1 MLYEESPHAFLL
13 PAFLNGGIGPAPDS
27 LNRRRPHPDMT
38 REETIEYLQ
47 TLSEETRQ
55 EIAESPGGRI
65 DGEEVENFRIRMKLK
80 SYVERTL

>member
-13 PAFLNGGIGPAPDS
+13 PAFLNGGVGPAPDS
-27 LNRRRPHPDMT
+27 LNRRHPHPDMT
-38 REETIEYLQ
+38 KDETIEYLQ
-47 TLSEETRQ
+47 TLSEKTRR

-65 DGEEVENFRIRMKLK
+65 DGEEVDDFRIRMKLK